1 MKENGK
7 NHSDLVGLF
16 ILELKIMKKFIQI
29 AVLQL
34 VLGLVFVGGAKGVA
48 VCGETFYSS
57 TAPDETLCSCA
68 NSPMETYGA
77 PSNYLGVQYCC
88 GWVGSGGCLSTSE
101 AADSRYELCTQIP
114 HTSGNTTQYDQCKAC
129 REKEGVWTALGCI
142 SSKPEDIVRI
152 VEIAGLGLAGSVV
165 LIMIIVGAFKLS
177 VSQGDPNKTKEAKDT
192 ITSAII
198 GLLFVIFSVTI
209 LQFIGVSVL
218 HIPGFGE

>member
-1 MKENGK
+1 
-7 NHSDLVGLF
+7 
-16 ILELKIMKKFIQI
+16 MKKFIQM

-48 VCGETFYSS
+48 VCGETFYSLA
-57 TAPDETLCSCA
+57 APDETLCNCT
-68 NSPMETYGA
+68 NSPMEAYGT

-88 GWVGSGGCLSTSE
+88 GWAGNGGCLSTSD
-101 AADSRYELCTQIP
+101 AADSRYELCMQIP
-114 HTSGNTTQYDQCKAC
+114 HTGGNTAQYDQCKIC
-129 REKEGVWTALGCI
+129 REKEEVWTALGCI